1 MILNHNLSYDLPYVT
16 MSTTFVILSKLALP
30 VIDLLGVFVL
40 VFVLRNV
47 DFIHK
52 YGCQKL
58 LYV

>member
-1 MILNHNLSYDLPYVT
+1 

-52 YGCQKL
+52 YACQKL